1 VIRTILYTL
10 LRFSRL
16 WAIILC
22 CLSLSC
28 SSYHLKKYS
37 FDSILIKNSQDDD
50 SAKCEI
56 HVDYPRLILS
66 NNQGVEQKINAKI
79 RNKFLSNVDSYCD
92 ENPHIESNV
101 NISYEAYKNS
111 LGLLSI
117 ISHITISGEVSAV
130 LIEGYNFD
138 LKSGELLSK
147 FDLISKDFH
156 EEVNTILT
164 RKLLSRPLYKL
175 DDYFYSSELVIS
187 GDNAIFY
194 LPKVGALGPYE
205 EIVKLTELTSFI
217 NKKYLK

>member
-1 VIRTILYTL
+1 M
-10 LRFSRL
+10 
-16 WAIILC
+16 
-22 CLSLSC
+22 
-28 SSYHLKKYS
+28 
-37 FDSILIKNSQDDD
+37 
-50 SAKCEI
+50 
-56 HVDYPRLILS
+56 
-66 NNQGVEQKINAKI
+66 
-79 RNKFLSNVDSYCD
+79 
-92 ENPHIESNV
+92 
-101 NISYEAYKNS
+101 
-111 LGLLSI
+111 
-117 ISHITISGEVSAV
+117 
-130 LIEGYNFD
+130 IEGYNFD